1 MRYNTPMEIITA
13 PHPTLR
19 LVANRVEKFDKRLLK
34 FVARL
39 EQQLLRQKNPEG
51 VGLAA
56 PQVNKAWQIFTMR
69 HIQQPQD
76 QPDQHQEKKQ
86 KAEKG
91 RNPENNQDRLTTFIN
106 PIIIEHSKN
115 KTLLK
120 EPEHF
125 EGCLSVPEI
134 YGPVPR
140 WDWVTVKYQSFN
152 KAGKVEEKTEKYQG
166 FLARIIQHEYDHLQ
180 GILFTD
186 YLLEQNLPAYV
197 MEKDQWVELEDR
209 TILSKF

>member
-1 MRYNTPMEIITA
+1 MEIITA

-39 EQQLLRQKNPEG
+39 EQQLLSKKNPEG

-69 HIQQPQD
+69 HVQQPQD
-76 QPDQHQEKKQ
+76 QPDQHREKKQ
-86 KAEKG
+86 NLEK
-91 RNPENNQDRLTTFIN
+91 NQDQLTTFIN
-106 PIIIEHSKN
+106 PVIIEHSKN

-120 EPEHF
+120 APEHF
-125 EGCLSVPEI
+125 EGCLSIPEI

-180 GILFTD
+180 GVLFTD
-186 YLLEQNLPAYV
+186 HLLEQDLPAYI

>member
-1 MRYNTPMEIITA
+1 MEIIVA

-39 EQQLLRQKNPEG
+39 EKQLLRKKNPEG

-56 PQVNKAWQIFTMR
+56 PQVNKAWQIFIMR
-69 HIQQPQD
+69 HVQEQQD
-76 QPDQHQEKKQ
+76 QNDQYSEKKQ
-86 KAEKG
+86 NQEK
-91 RNPENNQDRLTTFIN
+91 NQDQLTAFIN
-106 PIIIEHSKN
+106 PMIIDHSKN

-120 EPEHF
+120 APEHF

-140 WDWVTVKYQSFN
+140 WDWLTVKYQSFN
-152 KAGKVEEKTEKYQG
+152 KAGQIEERTEKYQG

-186 YLLEQNLPAYV
+186 HLLEHDLPAYI

>member
-1 MRYNTPMEIITA
+1 MEIITA